1 MTRGIRTTQH
11 VFGSGDAA
19 DDEIIDYGSN
29 ANGHWE
35 LYKSGRIKQWGY
47 KAAASYGPHTLTF
60 PVKFKQKIN
69 FLTVQCLSENN
80 ENAMSDYILPGT
92 LNLASVS
99 IYGSGSSYSA
109 GSIVG
114 FYFEA
119 MGV

>member
-35 LYKSGRIKQWGY
+35 LYKSGRMKQWGY

-69 FLTVQCLSENN
+69 FLTVQCLASNSGD
-80 ENAMSDYILPGT
+80 AMADFIVNGSI
-92 LNLASVS
+92 NLGSVNVA
-99 IYGSGSSYSA
+99 GSGVSYSA
-109 GSIVG
+109 GGIVG